1 MMATDRQLMTVVSH
15 RVYEAPSAIAKRVG
29 SRRINAQLGRLIRTG
44 QLERVPGPRCFLYRS
59 RQTSL
64 L

>member
-1 MMATDRQLMTVVSH
+1 MATDRQLMTAVSP
-15 RVYEAPSAIAKRVG
+15 RVYEAPSALAKRVG
-29 SRRINAQLGRLIRTG
+29 SKRINAQLGRLIRSG
-44 QLERVPGPRCFLYRS
+44 QLERVPGARCYLYRS

>member
-1 MMATDRQLMTVVSH
+1 MATDRQLMAVVSP
-15 RVYEAPSAIAKRVG
+15 RVYEAPSALAKRVG
-29 SRRINAQLGRLIRTG
+29 SKRINAQLGRLIRSG
-44 QLERVPGPRCFLYRS
+44 QLERAPGARCYLYRS